1 MYIPSVEEKVGN
13 WVNAYRAIRD
23 ELTMPELRA
32 AQDLMNRT
40 EGMLVSSLAVARLIY
55 ATAGA
60 AMPMPERRPPK
71 DLRNGTGGILV
82 SSLAVAPLTYPTDRA
97 AAMTA
102 AI

>member
-55 ATAGA
+55 A
-60 AMPMPERRPPK
+60 
-71 DLRNGTGGILV
+71 N
-82 SSLAVAPLTYPTDRA
+82 DRA

-102 AI
+102 AIITTYGGVRPLPLEVEGEVSS